1 MNNSKGYLQKLRTY
15 LSTFKKTDKKDKPP
29 KLKIAN
35 KKTVNIAVIG
45 GICFLLLVGLMGSI
59 RAITLSNQ
67 VTVLQNNLENLKNNS
82 NQTQP
87 ESEQFDYRL
96 QYYLN
101 DFVHAYFTLP
111 QDINKQQE
119 QIKHLNNFYDFTP
132 DIKSQGQ
139 VRNTSELVS
148 AQLLTIQDNVASYK
162 VKYKEKIGKDKNNE
176 TKEYLI
182 GFNIPFGKRGEQYF
196 ISGLP
201 WFTSLKTYQAKQF
214 DENEKLQLS
223 ANDRLTE
230 QEHKEIEKFLTVFFT
245 NYTSNQDNLN
255 LISKNITVVS
265 NTKFKSLDYTYI
277 KKEGE
282 TTLAFVQA
290 TFEIGGT
297 SHSENFTFTLTQTDK
312 NYFVSKLEHTIPLN
326 YANNKE

>member
-1 MNNSKGYLQKLRTY
+1 MNNSKGYLQKLRTHF
-15 LSTFKKTDKKDKPP
+15 STFKKIDKKDKPP
-29 KLKIAN
+29 KLKIAD

-45 GICFLLLVGLMGSI
+45 GICFLLFVGLMGSI

-67 VTVLQNNLENLKNNS
+67 VTILKNNLENWKNNS

-148 AQLLTIQDNVASYK
+148 AQLLTIQDNVASYR
-162 VKYKEKIGKDKNNE
+162 VKYKEKNR
-176 TKEYLI
+176 
-182 GFNIPFGKRGEQYF
+182 KR
-196 ISGLP
+196 
-201 WFTSLKTYQAKQF
+201 
-214 DENEKLQLS
+214 
-223 ANDRLTE
+223 
-230 QEHKEIEKFLTVFFT
+230 
-245 NYTSNQDNLN
+245 
-255 LISKNITVVS
+255 
-265 NTKFKSLDYTYI
+265 
-277 KKEGE
+277 
-282 TTLAFVQA
+282 
-290 TFEIGGT
+290 
-297 SHSENFTFTLTQTDK
+297 
-312 NYFVSKLEHTIPLN
+312 
-326 YANNKE
+326 